1 VTVLRIV
8 PNVAAPDTAKA
19 QTFYGDLLGLEVMMD
34 LGWIVTF
41 ATDGRAAP
49 QISIMSEGGSGA
61 PVPDISIEVENVDE
75 VYRRAVA
82 MGLVIEYELTDEPW
96 GVRRFFLR
104 DPFGRLVNILS
115 HL

>member
-1 VTVLRIV
+1 VTVKRIV
-8 PNVAAPDTAKA
+8 PNIAVPDTAKA
-19 QTFYGDLLGLEVMMD
+19 RSFYHDLLGLEVRMD

-41 ATDGRAAP
+41 AIDGRAAP

-75 VYRRAVA
+75 VHRRAVA
-82 MGLVIEYELTDEPW
+82 MGFVIEYELTDEPW
-96 GVRRFFLR
+96 NVRRFFLR
-104 DPFGRLVNILS
+104 DPFGRLINILS